1 MRKYI
6 INNKEVDLNSIEFD
20 GIDMNDYPDFSDAY
34 ISAAV
39 FQDGDGTKLTVD
51 ELEMLQEDLHWEL
64 NEMII
69 NYLN

>member
-6 INNKEVDLNSIEFD
+6 INNKEVDLNSIEFN
-20 GIDMNDYPDFSDAY
+20 GIDTNDYPDFSDAY
-34 ISAAV
+34 INAAG
-39 FQDGDGTKLTVD
+39 FQDGTQLTVD
-51 ELEMLQEDLHWEL
+51 ELVMLQEDLHWEL